1 MALEAQ
7 HMSGEAGPRG
17 GAARAAPERRC
28 IVTRESEPR
37 DGMIRFVVGPDRTLV
52 PDLAESLGGR
62 GLWLT
67 ARRDIVDTACA
78 RKLFAKAAR
87 GAVDVPEDLADQL
100 ERLLVRRVAEFLGL
114 ARRAGQLATGFDSVR
129 KWLADGRAGLIVAA
143 SDASDDGVR
152 KLRSL
157 DRGLPRITV
166 LDRFELGQACG
177 REEVVHGA
185 VAPGR
190 LADAL
195 VREAHRLSGFRGAR
209 APQGDGDD
217 GRI

>member
-1 MALEAQ
+1 MTVAEQ
-7 HMSGEAGPRG
+7 PISGEAPTREGRK
-17 GAARAAPERRC
+17 AAAPERRC
-28 IVTRESEPR
+28 IVTGETGPR
-37 DGMIRFVVGPDRTLV
+37 DGMIRFVVGPDRQLV

-87 GAVDVPEDLADQL
+87 GAVDVPEGLADQL

-129 KWLADGRAGLIVAA
+129 TWLAEGRAGLLVTA

-157 DRGLPRITV
+157 SRDLPRIAV
-166 LDRFELGQACG
+166 LDRAELGRACG
-177 REEVVHGA
+177 RDEVVHGA
-185 VAPGR
+185 VAPGK
-190 LADAL
+190 LADTLA
-195 VREAHRLSGFRGAR
+195 REARRLSGFRGAR
-209 APQGDGDD
+209 APHGDGDD